1 METRVQLTLLVQSA
15 CLWLALNTT
24 QHNTEYTVPGF
35 PYRDG
40 ETGRFPSSKKLTN
53 VSCLILSRFDEV
65 KIRGESDE
73 VKRTCVCLFTGFPTE
88 IEDRVS
94 IECEIL

>member
-1 METRVQLTLLVQSA
+1 MLYSSEALAEELYSRVQVEPQA
-15 CLWLALNTT
+15 R
-24 QHNTEYTVPGF
+24 P
-35 PYRDG
+35 
-40 ETGRFPSSKKLTN
+40 GRFPSSKKLTN

-94 IECEIL
+94 IEREIS